1 MTHLI
6 IRFAGYG
13 GYGIVTASRT
23 LGLSFTIQGYQT
35 LQTESHGAAARGGA
49 CTANLVVSSSPIYE
63 LEFNKPDILVV
74 LSTSAFQKCYS
85 ISPELTN
92 SYLLIEASLLDD
104 STIKGALNRIKEE
117 GKIRVFQLNFSKI
130 ASKLGHV
137 RYLGIASLGALT
149 TIDDRVTIAALEKT
163 IETDTKL
170 KRFAKENLMALH
182 LGATLVSS
190 L

>member
-1 MTHLI
+1 VHLSV
-6 IRFAGYG
+6 RFAGYG

-23 LGLSFTIQGYQT
+23 LGLSFTMQGYQT

-63 LEFNKPDILVV
+63 LEFDKPDVLVV
-74 LSTSAFQKCYS
+74 LSTSAFHKCCS
-85 ISPELTN
+85 INPELTN
-92 SYLLIEASLLDD
+92 RYLLIESNLFDD
-104 STIKGALNRIKEE
+104 STIRGLVSRIKEE
-117 GKIRVFQLNFSKI
+117 GKIRVFHLDFSQI

-149 TIDDRVTIAALEKT
+149 TIDSRVTIPALKKT

-182 LGATLVSS
+182 LGATLVST